1 MHTAI
6 ARSFARLD
14 RIAGQLP
21 LEAILEWFG
30 EHPFSADEVAE
41 YLVYNKA
48 HYVRNL
54 LHNGP
59 NYQALVLCW
68 RNGQRSPI
76 HNHRGSRCGVRVLQG
91 TATET
96 QFERGANGLVMPI
109 ASRLLPEGHT
119 CASVDDDTHQVS
131 NLQAGGADLVTL
143 HVYSPALL
151 TMQVFSLDTP
161 AVRLWEDPVNVVC
174 VDGGG
179 I

>member
-1 MHTAI
+1 MNTTI
-6 ARSFARLD
+6 ASTFARLD
-14 RIAGQLP
+14 RIEGHLP
-21 LEAILEWFG
+21 IEAILEWFG
-30 EHPFSADEVAE
+30 EHPLTADDLAA
-41 YLVYNKA
+41 YLVFNKA

-59 NYQALVLCW
+59 DYQALVLCW
-68 RNGQRSPI
+68 RNGHRSPI
-76 HNHRGSRCGVRVLQG
+76 HNHRGSRCGVKVLQG

-96 QFERGANGLVMPI
+96 LFERGANGLVMPVG
-109 ASRLLPEGHT
+109 SRLLPPGHT

-131 NLQAGGADLVTL
+131 NLQAGSADLVTL
-143 HVYSPALL
+143 HIYSPPLHR
-151 TMQVFSLDTP
+151 MEVFSLETP